1 MNEFLP
7 SYCLY
12 EEEEEKMTNVAVKY
26 RKKQSQAE
34 MQQPVVQP
42 VRKAKVT
49 LIEKILYTAFIVFLL
64 YAAVVIVGNKAQMF
78 QTNAKTVDLRN
89 DIEKQKKVNND
100 LKADVE
106 KLSSYDR
113 IAEKAKSMGLSIN
126 ENNVKSLRP

>member
-1 MNEFLP
+1 
-7 SYCLY
+7 
-12 EEEEEKMTNVAVKY
+12 MTNVAVKY
-26 RKKQSQAE
+26 RKKQSQVE
-34 MQQPVVQP
+34 MQQPVAQP
-42 VRKAKVT
+42 VHKAKVT

-64 YAAVVIVGNKAQMF
+64 YAAVVIIGNKAQMF
-78 QTNAKTVDLRN
+78 QSNAKTVDLRN

>member
-1 MNEFLP
+1 
-7 SYCLY
+7 
-12 EEEEEKMTNVAVKY
+12 MTNVAVKY
-26 RKKQSQAE
+26 RKKSQAE
-34 MQQPVVQP
+34 MQQPVAQPVAQP

-49 LIEKILYTAFIVFLL
+49 LIEKVLYTAFIVFLL

-78 QTNAKTVDLRN
+78 QSNAKTVDLRN